1 MSRREQDA
9 LLALF
14 NSFRPSRRVTAFDQ
28 LADAKVLMEV
38 RFLHTRDAI
47 QHARLQV

>member
-28 LADAKVLMEV
+28 LADGKVLLEV
-38 RFLHTRDAI
+38 R
-47 QHARLQV
+47 